1 MIEVVDRGFRRSA
14 FLAASRTAETRTSV
28 NLGTCWGKSLTFV
41 KPSVHIERKMGYP
54 NFMKVVCTMKL
65 DQNAG
70 GDSN

>member
-1 MIEVVDRGFRRSA
+1 
-14 FLAASRTAETRTSV
+14 
-28 NLGTCWGKSLTFV
+28 LTFV